1 MEEGLRRRAAG
12 YGLPYGR
19 SDILSNS
26 RAAIEAAEY
35 AREEGRFEPFH
46 REVFAAYF
54 ARGMDIGDVDVLTG
68 LAETAGLDAGGL
80 REALDAGRY
89 AGRREEVAGEAARLG
104 SVAFPHS
111 SLPEA
116 PEWLARSPWRNS
128 EMPPVSARRRDGSAL
143 GTLIG
148 APVAALTTAGT
159 LPSEGKRREVA
170 SHLLQVVAL
179 EGRLH
184 VMGPASLAQGVAVP
198 RRQEGVGLDVEG
210 AVAGVGDAGC
220 RQG

>member
-1 MEEGLRRRAAG
+1 MSFEIHPETPLQGVAVSELFGGADLRAMEEGLRRRAAG

-104 SVAFPHS
+104 ISGVPTFIFAGGARVVGAQPLEKFRDAARFS
-111 SLPEA
+111 AEA
-116 PEWLARSPWRNS
+116 
-128 EMPPVSARRRDGSAL
+128 
-143 GTLIG
+143 
-148 APVAALTTAGT
+148 
-159 LPSEGKRREVA
+159 
-170 SHLLQVVAL
+170 
-179 EGRLH
+179 
-184 VMGPASLAQGVAVP
+184 
-198 RRQEGVGLDVEG
+198 
-210 AVAGVGDAGC
+210 
-220 RQG
+220 